1 MSTPPR
7 ERSLEGL
14 CLKATPLGEQ
24 DRLLLLL
31 TEEEGLLR
39 LAASG
44 ARKPRSS
51 LAAAGALTLIK
62 AQVAR
67 GRSLDRLRQAQVIR
81 SYSRLGE
88 QLELLASGQW
98 LLELAQLLV
107 AEAEPLPGAL
117 ALLLHR
123 LGQLEELR
131 SAPAAPL

>member
-31 TEEEGLLR
+31 TEEEGLLK

-67 GRSLDRLRQAQVIR
+67 GRSLDRLRQAQVIPATAA
-81 SYSRLGE
+81 
-88 QLELLASGQW
+88 LASSSNYW
-98 LLELAQLLV
+98 LPANGYWNW
-107 AEAEPLPGAL
+107 PGC
-117 ALLLHR
+117 
-123 LGQLEELR
+123 
-131 SAPAAPL
+131 

>member
-31 TEEEGLLR
+31 TEEEGLLK

-81 SYSRLGE
+81 SYRLGE
-88 QLELLASGQW
+88 QLELLAAGHGCWSW
-98 LLELAQLLV
+98 
-107 AEAEPLPGAL
+107 PGC
-117 ALLLHR
+117 
-123 LGQLEELR
+123 
-131 SAPAAPL
+131 